1 MLLRKILIPFSII
14 YDVVTSIRNYLFDRG
29 YLKSRRYNLPII
41 AVGNLC
47 VGGTGKS
54 PMVEYII
61 RLLKDDYK
69 IATLSRGYR
78 RKSNGFVLS
87 NSKSTSYEIGDEP
100 LQFSQKFPD
109 IDVAVDANRQNG
121 ISQLVS
127 ITNPDVIILDDAFQH
142 RKVVAGYYVLL
153 TKFDSLF
160 TDDFLLPA
168 GNLRESKRGA
178 SRANVIVVTKCPKN
192 ISSEEKLVIIN
203 KLSRYSP
210 HEVLF
215 TCISYSKN
223 IVNQNDVIPIIK
235 LNNKKF
241 TLVTGIANPKP
252 LIEYLNSLNLVFEHI
267 EFKDHHNFSDK
278 ELKNLSKKELI
289 VTTEKDYMRL
299 NNSLTNVYYLSII
312 TEFIKGKRVFD
323 ESILSYVSYSKK

>member
-210 HEVLF
+210 CEVLF

>member
-1 MLLRKILIPFSII
+1 
-14 YDVVTSIRNYLFDRG
+14 LFDRG

-210 HEVLF
+210 CEVLF

>member
-323 ESILSYVSYSKK
+323 ESILSYVSFSKK

>member
-61 RLLKDDYK
+61 RLLKDDLK

-142 RKVVAGYYVLL
+142 RKVIAGYYVLL

-192 ISSEEKLVIIN
+192 ISSEEKLIIIN

-223 IVNQNDVIPIIK
+223 IVNLNDVIPIKK

-252 LIEYLNSLNLVFEHI
+252 LIEYLNSLDLVFEHI

-323 ESILSYVSYSKK
+323 ESILSYVSCSKK